1 MLYRTKIGL
10 TVELYTPFQY
20 FDVWVQ
26 EFTKE
31 QIMEIAW
38 TEHVKRLD
46 MEQKLKKLLQI
57 VNSLERTTN
66 KEEVPLIEQAFQKR
80 LEEEKILLD
89 QERLVSFLLLIFCV
103 YVRAII
109 QNIF

>member
-1 MLYRTKIGL
+1 
-10 TVELYTPFQY
+10 
-20 FDVWVQ
+20 
-26 EFTKE
+26 
-31 QIMEIAW
+31 MEIAW

-66 KEEVPLIEQAFQKR
+66 KEEVTLIEQAFQKR

>member
-1 MLYRTKIGL
+1 
-10 TVELYTPFQY
+10 
-20 FDVWVQ
+20 
-26 EFTKE
+26 
-31 QIMEIAW
+31 MEIAW

-46 MEQKLKKLLQI
+46 MEQKLKKLVQI

>member
-46 MEQKLKKLLQI
+46 MEQK
-57 VNSLERTTN
+57 T
-66 KEEVPLIEQAFQKR
+66 EEASTDCEQSGKDYKQGRGAT
-80 LEEEKILLD
+80 D
-89 QERLVSFLLLIFCV
+89 
-103 YVRAII
+103 
-109 QNIF
+109 

>member
-1 MLYRTKIGL
+1 
-10 TVELYTPFQY
+10 
-20 FDVWVQ
+20 
-26 EFTKE
+26 
-31 QIMEIAW
+31 MEIAW

-46 MEQKLKKLLQI
+46 MEQKLKKLVQI

-103 YVRAII
+103 
-109 QNIF
+109 

>member
-1 MLYRTKIGL
+1 
-10 TVELYTPFQY
+10 
-20 FDVWVQ
+20 
-26 EFTKE
+26 
-31 QIMEIAW
+31 MEIAW

-46 MEQKLKKLLQI
+46 MEQKLKKLVQI

-66 KEEVPLIEQAFQKR
+66 KEEVPLIEQAFQKC